1 MLLWEEPEDAGL
13 IPRSGRSPRGG
24 NGNPLQDSCL
34 GNPMDRGAR
43 WAPTH
48 GGHREPDTTERLS
61 VSTVLLT
68 GLREVLPRESPR
80 RDPRAGETGRQS
92 WLPLPLCLE
101 QLLWKEQH
109 LLCESSTSWAHL
121 PDRSSHQEDLSSLTL
136 LTRSSSHPF
145 FLFPPVLG

>member
-1 MLLWEEPEDAGL
+1 MLLWEEPGDAGL
-13 IPRSGRSPRGG
+13 IPRSGRSPGGG

-48 GGHREPDTTERLS
+48 GVTESRTRLS
-61 VSTVLLT
+61 GWAWAVLLT
-68 GLREVLPRESPR
+68 GLREVLPR
-80 RDPRAGETGRQS
+80 DPRSGETGRQS

-101 QLLWKEQH
+101 QLFWKEQH

-121 PDRSSHQEDLSSLTL
+121 PDRSFHQEDLSSLTL
-136 LTRSSSHPF
+136 LTPSSAHPF
-145 FLFPPVLG
+145 FLFPPILG